1 MYFSRIT
8 LRDKIQYSPDF
19 WKIFHAP
26 YSLHQSIWELFADH
40 ADRKRDFIYR
50 VDSNNSRPSI
60 LTVSKREPDP
70 NTALWRVESKMY
82 NPQIR
87 SGMALAFML
96 RANPVL
102 TKKNDQNKH
111 SRHDVVMNLK
121 ASLKDDK
128 SMKSDR
134 KPLNL
139 LAQMAGSAW
148 LEKRSEKNG
157 FSVNPDMVRVDGYR
171 QHQFYKKKNR
181 KEIRI
186 STLDFSGQLTVTDPA
201 QFLETLY
208 NGIGPAKGFG
218 CGLMLVRRV

>member
-8 LRDKIQYSPDF
+8 LRERAQYSSHF
-19 WKIFHAP
+19 WKVFHTP

-50 VDSNNSRPSI
+50 VDSNDTRPTI

-70 NTALWRVESKMY
+70 NTALWMVESKMY

-87 SGMALAFML
+87 SRMALAFML
-96 RANPVL
+96 RVNPVL
-102 TKKNDQNKH
+102 TKRDDQDKQH
-111 SRHDVVMNLK
+111 RHDVVMDLK
-121 ASLKDDK
+121 ASLKDAE
-128 SMKSDR
+128 SMTNDR

-139 LAQMAGSAW
+139 MAQMAGSVW
-148 LEKRSEKNG
+148 LKKRSEKKG
-157 FSVNPDMVRVDGYR
+157 FLVNPDRVRVDGYR
-171 QHQFYKKKNR
+171 QHQFNKKKNR

-186 STLDFSGQLTVTDPA
+186 STLDFSGRLTVTDPA

-208 NGIGPAKGFG
+208 NGIGPAKAFG
-218 CGLMLVRRV
+218 CGLMLVRRI